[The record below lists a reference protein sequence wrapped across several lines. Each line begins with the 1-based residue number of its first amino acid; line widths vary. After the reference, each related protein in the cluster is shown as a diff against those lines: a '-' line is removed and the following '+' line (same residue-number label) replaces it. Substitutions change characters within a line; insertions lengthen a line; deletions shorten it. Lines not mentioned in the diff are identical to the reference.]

1 MSNYSCNKC
10 KGKHNISI
18 CIESKKPNNRNNT
31 VSSGQSYTASMDKN
45 NKNLTEGMANNF
57 TSNTTNNVNNVL
69 LHTVKAT
76 ANDLNYSSFAN
87 IRIMF
92 DSGSQP
98 TYANE
103 NLKEI
108 LI

>member
-1 MSNYSCNKC
+1 
-10 KGKHNISI
+10 
-18 CIESKKPNNRNNT
+18 
-31 VSSGQSYTASMDKN
+31 MDKN
-45 NKNLTEGMANNF
+45 NKNPTEGMANNF
-57 TSNTTNNVNNVL
+57 TSNTTNNANNVL
-69 LHTVKAT
+69 LQTVKAT
-76 ANDLNYSSFAN
+76 ASDLNYSSFAN

-98 TYANE
+98 TYGNE